1 MTNYYKKYLKYK
13 QKYLQ
18 LKGGMDDQNHDCPCD
33 ENLSKSVITVF
44 LTGLNGEELRIE
56 LFEGQTTQHLLN
68 KLKTKIGADRNINIQ
83 LFSEEGNSLCS
94 ENSLEDN
101 EIYDGS
107 MLTFVVEENKLEM
120 VNEAIDGFNMSQL
133 RKYNFILRLSP
144 FGSQNTLRE
153 RLKNYFEDKLHTFD
167 ASLVEDIPDCTGDEE
182 EI

>member
-18 LKGGMDDQNHDCPCD
+18 LKGGMDEHECPCD
-33 ENLSKSVITVF
+33 EKESKSVITVF
-44 LTGLNGEELRIE
+44 LIGLNGEELKIE

-68 KLKTKIGADRNINIQ
+68 KLKTKIGRNRNIDIQ
-83 LFSEEGNSLCS
+83 LFSEEDNPLCS

-107 MLTFVVEENKLEM
+107 ILTFVIEENNLEI
-120 VNEAIDGFNMSQL
+120 VNEAIDGFNVSQL

-144 FGSQNTLRE
+144 FGTIDDMRQ
-153 RLKNYFEDKLHTFD
+153 RLKNHFEDKLHTFD
-167 ASLVEDIPDCTGDEE
+167 ASLVEDTPDCTDD
-182 EI
+182 

>member
-18 LKGGMDDQNHDCPCD
+18 LKGGMDDIECPCD
-33 ENLSKSVITVF
+33 TKASKSVITVF
-44 LTGLNGEELRIE
+44 LTGLNGEELQIE

-68 KLKTKIGADRNINIQ
+68 KLKTEIGRNRNIDIQ
-83 LFSEEGNSLCS
+83 LFSEEGNHLCS
-94 ENSLEDN
+94 KNSLEDN

-107 MLTFVVEENKLEM
+107 MLTFVVEENNLEM

-144 FGSQNTLRE
+144 FGSQNALRE
-153 RLKNYFEDKLHTFD
+153 RLKTHFEDKLHTFD
-167 ASLVEDIPDCTGDEE
+167 ASLVEDVPDCTGDEE
-182 EI
+182 NGA